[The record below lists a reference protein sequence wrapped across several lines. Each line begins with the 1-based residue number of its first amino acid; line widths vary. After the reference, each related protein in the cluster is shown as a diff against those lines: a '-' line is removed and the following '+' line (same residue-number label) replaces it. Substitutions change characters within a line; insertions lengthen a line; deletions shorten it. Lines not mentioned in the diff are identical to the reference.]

1 MTSLK
6 KFFWFVLRYFE
17 QGDGPYNYKPMHRQI
32 LAAVGALFAL
42 LCGVSLY
49 LSGGTSGVG
58 FLIPV
63 LVFSAVAAVCL
74 IVALLGSDR
83 AVAKIWG
90 QDRAR

>member
-6 KFFWFVLRYFE
+6 NIFWFILRHFE
-17 QGDGPYNYKPMHRQI
+17 QGVGPYNYKPMYRPI
-32 LAAVGALFAL
+32 LVAVGSLFGV
-42 LCGVSLY
+42 LCGISLY
-49 LSGGTSGVG
+49 LSGGSPGAG

-63 LVFSAVAAVCL
+63 LVFAAVSAVCL

-90 QDRAR
+90 QDRGS